1 MYDDVR
7 NDLRYVELAR
17 ATALFA
23 TRRGGMPKRSTRPS
37 KRPLSAEE
45 RLEWISRGARMHMV
59 TATTIRRMV
68 EAGVHGRRTNRRGLA
83 TRESMLEAALRSLAS
98 GDPGAASANRIA
110 KESGATWGAV
120 KYQFG
125 DIDGFWAA
133 VLHRTAQRRG
143 ELPSNVASGASL
155 RERVAAII
163 DTLYE
168 GLTSTDSRAIETL
181 RRALPHQRAELER
194 LYPRTAAELASWQ
207 QDWALACQKAFTGL
221 HVDPNRVR
229 EVAAFIPGAMRGIT
243 SERQLGTYSD
253 LDEARRGLTN
263 AIVAYLEHSASE

>member
-1 MYDDVR
+1 M
-7 NDLRYVELAR
+7 A
-17 ATALFA
+17 
-23 TRRGGMPKRSTRPS
+23 
-37 KRPLSAEE
+37 
-45 RLEWISRGARMHMV
+45 
-59 TATTIRRMV
+59 
-68 EAGVHGRRTNRRGLA
+68 EAGVNGRRTNRRGLA
-83 TRESMLEAALRSLAS
+83 TRESMLESALRSLAS

-133 VLHRTAQRRG
+133 VLHHTAQRRG
-143 ELPSNVASGASL
+143 ELPSNAVCGGPL
-155 RERVAAII
+155 RDRVAVII
-163 DTLYE
+163 DTLYV

-181 RRALPHQRAELER
+181 RRALPNDRAELER
-194 LYPRTAAELASWQ
+194 LYPRTAAELSSWQ
-207 QDWALACQKAFTGL
+207 HSWALACQKAFAGL
-221 HVDPNRVR
+221 DVDPRRIR

-263 AIVAYLEHSASE
+263 AIVAYLENSGSE